1 MTVLF
6 QTKSPT
12 IMAKLMRDVALTK
25 VQGAAV
31 LGNIGHECCG
41 FLLMQEVHPRGGKG
55 GYGWCQWTGPRR
67 TSFFEFCAAN
77 HLSVDSDEGNYT
89 YLLHELRTTQAA
101 ALLQLKRHNDLTAC
115 VTVFEQ
121 YFERAGVPNIPDRVR
136 YAQIA
141 INAFNKIHPQTPA
154 VSS

>member
-1 MTVLF
+1 MPVIF
-6 QTKSPT
+6 QSKAPKIISD
-12 IMAKLMRDVALTK
+12 LMRDVAVTK
-25 VQGAAV
+25 IQAGAV
-31 LGNIGHECCG
+31 TGNIGHECCG
-41 FLLMQEVHPRGGKG
+41 FLLMQEVRPRAGKG

-77 HLSVDSDEGNYT
+77 HLSVDSDEGNYA
-89 YLLHELRTTQAA
+89 YLLHELRTTQTA

-115 VTVFEQ
+115 VTIFEQ

-141 INAFNKIHPQTPA
+141 IDAFNKAHPQAQA

>member
-1 MTVLF
+1 MPVLF
-6 QTKSPT
+6 QTKAPKIIADLRRDLATTKIQSCG
-12 IMAKLMRDVALTK
+12 IM
-25 VQGAAV
+25 
-31 LGNIGHECCG
+31 GNVGRECCG
-41 FLLMQEVHPRGGKG
+41 FLLMQEVRPRFGAG

-67 TSFFEFCAAN
+67 ASFFAFCAA
-77 HLSVDSDEGNYT
+77 HGLSVDSDEGNYA

-101 ALLQLKRHNDLTAC
+101 ALMQLKRHNDLTAC

-136 YAQIA
+136 YAEIA
-141 INAFNKIHPQTPA
+141 LAAFDKAYPQTPA